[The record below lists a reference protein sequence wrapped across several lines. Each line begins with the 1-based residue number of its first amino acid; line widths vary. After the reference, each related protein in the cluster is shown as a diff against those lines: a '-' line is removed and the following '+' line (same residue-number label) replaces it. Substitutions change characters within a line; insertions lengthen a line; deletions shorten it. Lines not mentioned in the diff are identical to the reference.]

1 MTIKIKLTNRP
12 VVKTTNPE
20 LYVNHTFHMKLAV
33 KYTYNYAVL
42 DDYIVENDA
51 NKTMEQIASDLNEYV
66 HRVSYRRAILIE
78 KGLIQAKRSGQRGK
92 LVKQYKVLMTQAKEI
107 EKQLEAQIHGVY
119 TQSKQGTD

>member
-20 LYVNHTFHMKLAV
+20 LYVNHTYHMKLAV

-107 EKQLEAQIHGVY
+107 EKKLEA
-119 TQSKQGTD
+119 